1 VERSNNFIK
10 EIILQIIMNGLLIGR
25 FQPFHLGHLE
35 AVDFALSKVEQ
46 LYIGIGSSNK
56 SHQLRNPFTVEE
68 RKQMILSSLD
78 ENIIKR
84 VSIYEIPDLDDH
96 SKWVN
101 SVDEIIPK
109 YDIVFSNDD
118 FTHSLYEKKEKE
130 VIPVVLKSRENFSGT
145 NIRRLI
151 QTDGN
156 WEDLVPNGTKN
167 ILLEIDAKN
176 RLKNL

>member
-1 VERSNNFIK
+1 
-10 EIILQIIMNGLLIGR
+10 MNGFLIGR
-25 FQPFHLGHLE
+25 FQPFHLGHVE
-35 AVDFALSKVEQ
+35 AVNFALSKVEQ

-56 SHQLRNPFTVEE
+56 SHQLRNPFTAQE
-68 RKQMILSSLD
+68 RKLMITSSLNH
-78 ENIIKR
+78 ETLKKI
-84 VSIYEIPDLDDH
+84 SIFDIPDLNDH

-101 SVDEIIPK
+101 SIDEIIPN

-118 FTHSLYEKKEKE
+118 FTHSLYEKNDKKI
-130 VIPVVLKSRENFSGT
+130 IPVVLKLRENFSGT

-151 QTDGN
+151 QTNGN
-156 WEDLVPNGTKN
+156 WGDLVPNGTKN

>member
-1 VERSNNFIK
+1 
-10 EIILQIIMNGLLIGR
+10 MNGFLIGR
-25 FQPFHLGHLE
+25 FQPFHLGHVE
-35 AVDFALSKVEQ
+35 AVNFALSKVEQ

-56 SHQLRNPFTVEE
+56 SHQLRNPFTAQE
-68 RKQMILSSLD
+68 RKLMITSSLD
-78 ENIIKR
+78 HETLKKI
-84 VSIYEIPDLDDH
+84 SIFDIPDLNDH

-101 SVDEIIPK
+101 SVDKIIPN

-118 FTHSLYEKKEKE
+118 FTHSLYEKNDKKI
-130 VIPVVLKSRENFSGT
+130 IPVVLKLRENFSGT

-151 QTDGN
+151 QTNGN
-156 WEDLVPNGTKN
+156 WGDLVPNGTKN

>member
-1 VERSNNFIK
+1 
-10 EIILQIIMNGLLIGR
+10 MNGFLIGR
-25 FQPFHLGHLE
+25 FQPFHLGHVE
-35 AVDFALSKVEQ
+35 AVNFALSKVEQ

-56 SHQLRNPFTVEE
+56 SHQLRNPFTAQE
-68 RKQMILSSLD
+68 RKLMITSSLNH
-78 ENIIKR
+78 ETLKKI
-84 VSIYEIPDLDDH
+84 SIFDIPDLNDH

-101 SVDEIIPK
+101 SVDKIIPN

-118 FTHSLYEKKEKE
+118 FTHSLYEKNDKKI
-130 VIPVVLKSRENFSGT
+130 IPVVLKLRENFSGT

-151 QTDGN
+151 KTNGN
-156 WEDLVPNGTKN
+156 WGDLVPNGTKN

>member
-1 VERSNNFIK
+1 MERSNNFIK

-151 QTDGN
+151 QTNGN
-156 WEDLVPNGTKN
+156 WGDLVPNGTKN

>member
-1 VERSNNFIK
+1 
-10 EIILQIIMNGLLIGR
+10 MNGFLIGR
-25 FQPFHLGHLE
+25 FQPFHLGHIE
-35 AVDFALSKVEQ
+35 AVNFALSKVEQ

-56 SHQLRNPFTVEE
+56 SHQLRNPFTAEE
-68 RKQMILSSLD
+68 RKLMITSSLD
-78 ENIIKR
+78 HETLKKI
-84 VSIYEIPDLDDH
+84 SIFDIPDLNDH

-101 SVDEIIPK
+101 SVDKIIPN

-118 FTHSLYEKKEKE
+118 FTHSLYEKNGKKT
-130 VIPVVLKSRENFSGT
+130 IPVVLKLRENFSGT

-156 WEDLVPNGTKN
+156 WGDLVPNGTKN

>member
-1 VERSNNFIK
+1 
-10 EIILQIIMNGLLIGR
+10 MNGFLIGR
-25 FQPFHLGHLE
+25 FQPFHLGHVE
-35 AVDFALSKVEQ
+35 AVNFALSKVEQ

-56 SHQLRNPFTVEE
+56 SHQLRNPFTAQE
-68 RKQMILSSLD
+68 RKLMITSSLD
-78 ENIIKR
+78 HETLKKIGIFN
-84 VSIYEIPDLDDH
+84 IPDLNDH

-101 SVDEIIPK
+101 SVDKIIPN

-118 FTHSLYEKKEKE
+118 FTHSLYEKNDKKI
-130 VIPVVLKSRENFSGT
+130 IPVVLKLRENFSGT

-156 WEDLVPNGTKN
+156 WGDLVPNGTKN

>member
-1 VERSNNFIK
+1 
-10 EIILQIIMNGLLIGR
+10 MNGFLIGR

-35 AVDFALSKVEQ
+35 AVNFALSKVEQ

-56 SHQLRNPFTVEE
+56 SNQPRNPFTVEE

-78 ENIIKR
+78 KNIIKR

-109 YDIVFSNDD
+109 YDIVFSSDD
-118 FTHSLYEKKEKE
+118 FTHSLYEKKGKE
-130 VIPVVLKSRENFSGT
+130 
-145 NIRRLI
+145 LI
-151 QTDGN
+151 
-156 WEDLVPNGTKN
+156 LSL
-167 ILLEIDAKN
+167 IHI
-176 RLKNL
+176 